1 MENRKKLN
9 AQRTIDYKNGTYA
22 HEGGVPDNMPDDAP
36 DMFKQY
42 YDYYK
47 TECGYHPR
55 SLNSNNGRI
64 LTSQLVFLNTPQL
77 AYADEIDRPVLLVH
91 GEKAHS
97 RYFSEYAFEK

>member
-47 TECGYHPR
+47 TERGYHPR
-55 SLNSNNGRI
+55 SLNSNNGRN
-64 LTSQLVFLNTPQL
+64 LTSQLVFLNTP
-77 AYADEIDRPVLLVH
+77 
-91 GEKAHS
+91 
-97 RYFSEYAFEK
+97 